1 MDPGYRS
8 PLIDLFMRGDAA
20 RDIRLLAAQ
29 GALSTVAHEQLALLV
44 LLTDDQDIEVAHTAR
59 ATLEAL
65 PPAALRVFLAGPGVP
80 EAMKQFFAARGV
92 APAATATSASAS
104 TASSAEGPTPAASAP
119 GASASNALN
128 PPAPAPAAS
137 SSAASTAA
145 APIPVASA
153 PAAPAPVAPAPV
165 TSSPVAP
172 VPVAP
177 APVASS
183 PVASAPVA
191 PAPAAAPVTSS
202 PVAPVPVA
210 PAPAA
215 SSPVAPIP
223 VAPSAPAQGQVNS
236 TPAAAPSSPAAGAS
250 GSVQAEGDEQDD
262 DDDDD
267 DDVAAIGDKAAPTL
281 LAGLPIKK
289 KIKLASKGT
298 REQRAQLI
306 RDPNKLVAAAVLS
319 SPKLTDA
326 EVEAFSKM
334 QNVTEEVLR
343 VIGMNRT
350 WLKNYGVIL
359 GLVKNAKTPAAISMQ
374 LLQRV
379 NERDMK
385 MLAVDRNVPES
396 LRLAARKFMV
406 KNLK

>member
-59 ATLEAL
+59 ATLQAL

-119 GASASNALN
+119 GASASNASN
-128 PPAPAPAAS
+128 PSAPAPAAS

-202 PVAPVPVA
+202 PVAP
-210 PAPAA
+210 
-215 SSPVAPIP
+215 
-223 VAPSAPAQGQVNS
+223 
-236 TPAAAPSSPAAGAS
+236 AAGAS
-250 GSVQAEGDEQDD
+250 GSVQAEGDEQ